1 MENNCDEMLQK
12 KEPRVL
18 IVSGV
23 NIFDLVSS
31 DIGNEA
37 KRSDIQPLAIPN
49 YQREYCWRK
58 NRSRD

>member
-1 MENNCDEMLQK
+1 MENSCDEVLQK
-12 KEPRVL
+12 KESRVS

-58 NRSRD
+58 KQVE